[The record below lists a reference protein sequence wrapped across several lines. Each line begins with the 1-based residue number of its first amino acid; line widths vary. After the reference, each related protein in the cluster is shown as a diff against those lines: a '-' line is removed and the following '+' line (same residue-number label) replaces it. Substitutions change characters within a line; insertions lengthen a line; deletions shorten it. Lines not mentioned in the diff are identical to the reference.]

1 MQSLCLYIN
10 YVCSYPNNISS
21 INSLPVG
28 VPITGK
34 VPANKNSNRSKWNLT
49 SIIQLEN
56 GETEDKCNDKKNT
69 KGLNSKQIN
78 KNWKFQRIRIFSEL
92 LTFFKTQFYV
102 LNFLRFDLSYYFFVS
117 QCAYFR
123 Y

>member
-1 MQSLCLYIN
+1 MQSLYLYIN

-28 VPITGK
+28 VAITVK

-56 GETEDKCNDKKNT
+56 GETEDKCNNKKNT
-69 KGLNSKQIN
+69 KGLDRKTN
-78 KNWKFQRIRIFSEL
+78 K
-92 LTFFKTQFYV
+92 
-102 LNFLRFDLSYYFFVS
+102 
-117 QCAYFR
+117 
-123 Y
+123 